1 MNNDLN
7 RQFNKALTMNHT
19 TDVKKS
25 SSSGNMNSN
34 NNLDVIHIQSN
45 SRRQPVMKTKSTQTE
60 SIPIVNTRQNES
72 NKFHVGN
79 PEAVKAKSSNDN
91 NNNTNNNAETLKIPK
106 NIYNTESDNSFSVV
120 IPKLQIPK
128 SLKTTF
134 NYIGQL
140 QELVAKNQNIFQV
153 PNYKMLTRKS
163 DGFFVME
170 CQVKTLIP
178 IGNDPDNTCGFITT
192 GSAST
197 KKDAKH
203 IAASKMIFD
212 IEKSDLYNYVNGK

>member
-25 SSSGNMNSN
+25 SSNGNMNSN

-79 PEAVKAKSSNDN
+79 PEAVKAKSSND

>member
-34 NNLDVIHIQSN
+34 NNLDVIHIQST

-79 PEAVKAKSSNDN
+79 PEAVKAKSSNN

-212 IEKSDLYNYVNGK
+212 IEKSDLYNYVN